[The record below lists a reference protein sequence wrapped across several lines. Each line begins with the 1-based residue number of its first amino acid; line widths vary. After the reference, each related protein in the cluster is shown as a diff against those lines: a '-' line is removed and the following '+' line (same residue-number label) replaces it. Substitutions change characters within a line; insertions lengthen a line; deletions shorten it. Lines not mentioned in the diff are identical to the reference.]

1 MIIVSQ
7 DKNIVVNFDNV
18 ANINIEKCYNE
29 STKEDDSTFDIL
41 VFIVSSG
48 LVRIGQYKIE
58 ERAKEVLQEI
68 IKVYK
73 FYNGK
78 TYYVED
84 EKKLLGKY
92 EYGVYEM
99 PVEKVDDK

>member
-1 MIIVSQ
+1 MIIVGQ
-7 DKNIVVNFDNV
+7 DKDIILNFNNTESIAILNPLEDNDGMFRV
-18 ANINIEKCYNE
+18 CAITPSDNE
-29 STKEDDSTFDIL
+29 YTLGK
-41 VFIVSSG
+41 
-48 LVRIGQYKIE
+48 YKTE

-73 FYNGK
+73 FYKGK

>member
-1 MIIVSQ
+1 MIIVGQ
-7 DKNIVVNFDNV
+7 DKDIILNFENID
-18 ANINIEKCYNE
+18 I
-29 STKEDDSTFDIL
+29 IL
-41 VFIVSSG
+41 VGNPLDTDNGEFQIIANTISDNE
-48 LVRIGQYKIE
+48 VRLGCYKTE
-58 ERAKEVLQEI
+58 ERAKEVLEEI

-84 EKKLLGKY
+84 GRKLLGKY

-99 PVEKVDDK
+99 PKED

>member
-1 MIIVSQ
+1 MIIVGQ
-7 DKNIVVNFDNV
+7 DKDIILNFENIDM
-18 ANINIEKCYNE
+18 
-29 STKEDDSTFDIL
+29 IL
-41 VFIVSSG
+41 VGNPLDTDNGEFQIIANTISDNE
-48 LVRIGQYKIE
+48 VRLGCYKTE

-68 IKVYK
+68 IKVCK
-73 FYNGK
+73 FYKGK

-99 PVEKVDDK
+99 PVEKVDDKQ